1 MLACLVPAALGFA
14 TMSPRDPADPSCS
27 APTSPTGQTLLPD
40 ICIYDGMPAMSFLQN
55 DLAAV
60 LSSKSE
66 PALEDLEA
74 ALETTTA
81 LTRASFDVVYTP
93 ENGDEK
99 AAFEANFAIIQER

>member
-1 MLACLVPAALGFA
+1 
-14 TMSPRDPADPSCS
+14 
-27 APTSPTGQTLLPD
+27 LLPD
-40 ICIYDGMPAMSFLQN
+40 ICIYDGMLAMSFLQN

>member
-1 MLACLVPAALGFA
+1 M
-14 TMSPRDPADPSCS
+14 
-27 APTSPTGQTLLPD
+27 LPD
-40 ICIYDGMPAMSFLQN
+40 ICTYDGMPAMSFLQN
-55 DLAAV
+55 DLAAAV

-74 ALETTTA
+74 ALETTTV

-99 AAFEANFAIIQER
+99 AAFEARRPEWGPMLLPRVCARSPYYS